1 MLSDARIRKLAESF
15 VCVKVD
21 PRDPGAG
28 RAAFEH
34 KSTRY
39 VPEVII
45 LSPGGETL
53 GRLEGATVEKVLES
67 MRAALEKVGRGG

>member
-1 MLSDARIRKLAESF
+1 MLSDARIRKLAEGF

-21 PRDPGAG
+21 PRDPGPG

-39 VPEVII
+39 VPEVVF
-45 LSPGGETL
+45 LSPRGETL
-53 GRLEGATVEKVLES
+53 GRLDAATVDGVLES
-67 MRAALEKVGRGG
+67 MRAALEKVGRSG